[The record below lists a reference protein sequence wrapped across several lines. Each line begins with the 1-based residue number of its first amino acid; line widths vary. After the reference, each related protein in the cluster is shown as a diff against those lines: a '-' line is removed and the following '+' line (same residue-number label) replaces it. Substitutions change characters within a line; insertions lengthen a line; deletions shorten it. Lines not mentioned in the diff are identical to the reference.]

1 MIRGAACSIGR
12 RYSRITRRTPKH
24 ALLNMNEFERDRA
37 LRIEEN
43 KRRMVEMGILSLSSK
58 VAADA
63 TIKPTP
69 VRDDALSEDRVVAF
83 ARSLRLF
90 FPTDRS
96 GFPPMT
102 FVDRFDSKH
111 GISRREFARNTPFY
125 LAIALSRQ
133 NTITRSPEIA
143 PTPVSHS
150 AERRKRESSYR
161 SLSVADRRAI
171 ARRSTTP
178 RSANL
183 TTTTTTT
190 TTSRARRRSAGAENP
205 SP

>member
-1 MIRGAACSIGR
+1 
-12 RYSRITRRTPKH
+12 
-24 ALLNMNEFERDRA
+24 MNEFERDRA

-161 SLSVADRRAI
+161 SLSVADRRAREGEAQARKTQAHKTLVLDRRGFQI
-171 ARRSTTP
+171 ASVRRWWQSV
-178 RSANL
+178 RL
-183 TTTTTTT
+183 
-190 TTSRARRRSAGAENP
+190 RARGNVPLVQAEDC
-205 SP
+205 